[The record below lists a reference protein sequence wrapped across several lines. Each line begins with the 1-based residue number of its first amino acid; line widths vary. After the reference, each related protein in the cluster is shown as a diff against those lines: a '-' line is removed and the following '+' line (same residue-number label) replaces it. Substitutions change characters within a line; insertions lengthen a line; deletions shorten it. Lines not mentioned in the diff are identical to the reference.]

1 MYKIMLL
8 DDEAEV
14 RESILLQI
22 SKSSCI
28 SRICS
33 ICNAD
38 YRNYSISL
46 TEKQRKKMGIKK
58 TYM

>member
-1 MYKIMLL
+1 MYKIMLV

-28 SRICS
+28 SRKCS
-33 ICNAD
+33 ICNAE
-38 YRNYSISL
+38 YRLDFSYGEA
-46 TEKQRKKMGIKK
+46 TKEDGH
-58 TYM
+58 

>member
-22 SKSSCI
+22 SKSSC
-28 SRICS
+28 
-33 ICNAD
+33 CN
-38 YRNYSISL
+38 L
-46 TEKQRKKMGIKK
+46 TEYLTKR
-58 TYM
+58 TF

>member
-1 MYKIMLL
+1 MLV

-28 SRICS
+28 SRKCS
-33 ICNAD
+33 ICNAE

-58 TYM
+58 THM